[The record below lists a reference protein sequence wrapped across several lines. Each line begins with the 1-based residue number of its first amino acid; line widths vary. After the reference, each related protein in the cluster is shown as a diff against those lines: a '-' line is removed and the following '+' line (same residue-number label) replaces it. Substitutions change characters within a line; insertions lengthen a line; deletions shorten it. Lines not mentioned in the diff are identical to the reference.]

1 MHGRID
7 AWQRQTQPLYAS
19 THLSFYAS
27 KYEGTMLIWIVRI
40 LIVLAGPLIAYIQ
53 VEATLQSVLIGFGIS
68 AAIVILEYFF
78 QKTPLDTLVI
88 AIIGIV
94 MGLIAAKL
102 LDYGIYLIDNHKI
115 NIFFEKYSLLIK
127 IVFSYFGATIAVK
140 KKDELDLLDKDIF
153 KTLKKSKP
161 LEPILLDTSAIID
174 GRILDISETKFLF
187 ATLVIPKFV
196 LEELQK
202 LADSN
207 DAIKRNRSKRGLDI
221 VAKLQK
227 SEAVVTKIYDRDYK
241 NLEGTD
247 SKLTELAKELNAK
260 IITTDFNLNKMAA
273 IQGVTVLNMNDLANA
288 LTPIFLPGESV
299 MIFLVKEGKEQ
310 NQAIGYL
317 DDGTMVVAEDGR
329 RYVGKKVELNVTSI
343 IQTSSGI
350 MVFGRISENNE
361 PVQNNRKNG
370 NGRN

>member
-1 MHGRID
+1 
-7 AWQRQTQPLYAS
+7 
-19 THLSFYAS
+19 
-27 KYEGTMLIWIVRI
+27 MLIWIVRV
-40 LIVLAGPLIAYIQ
+40 LIVLAGPLIAYFQI
-53 VEATLQSVLIGFGIS
+53 EPSLQSAFIGLGIS
-68 AAIVILEYFF
+68 AAIVVLEYAF

-102 LDYGIYLIDNHKI
+102 VDYGAYLLDAPKVDL
-115 NIFFEKYSLLIK
+115 FFEKYSLLFK
-127 IVFSYFGATIAVK
+127 IVFAYFGMVIAVK
-140 KKDELDLLDKDIF
+140 KKDELDLLDKDI
-153 KTLKKSKP
+153 LKISKKNKP

-174 GRILDISETKFLF
+174 GRIYDVAETKFLL

-227 SEAVVTKIYDRDYK
+227 SEAIVTKIYDKDYK
-241 NLEGTD
+241 NIEGTD
-247 SKLTELAKELNAK
+247 SKLTELAKELHAK

-273 IQGVTVLNMNDLANA
+273 IQGITVLNINDLCNA

-299 MIFLVKEGKEQ
+299 MIFLVKEGKEA

-329 RYVGKKVELNVTSI
+329 RYVGKKVELHVTSI
-343 IQTSSGI
+343 IQTSSGR
-350 MVFGRISENNE
+350 MVFGKVSENNE
-361 PVQNNRKNG
+361 PAPNTRKNG
-370 NGRN
+370 NGRH

>member
-1 MHGRID
+1 
-7 AWQRQTQPLYAS
+7 
-19 THLSFYAS
+19 
-27 KYEGTMLIWIVRI
+27 MLIWIVRI
-40 LIVLAGPLIAYIQ
+40 LIILAGPLIAYIQ
-53 VEATLQSVLIGFGIS
+53 VEPTLQSVMIGLAIS
-68 AAIVILEYFF
+68 TAIVILEYFF

-102 LDYGIYLIDNHKI
+102 LDYGIYLMDNHRI
-115 NIFFEKYSLLIK
+115 DIFFEKYSLLIK
-127 IVFSYFGATIAVK
+127 IVFSYFGMVIAVR
-140 KKDELDLLDKDIF
+140 KKDELDLLDKDILKISK
-153 KTLKKSKP
+153 KTKP

-174 GRILDISETKFLF
+174 GRILDMAETKFLL

-227 SEAVVTKIYDRDYK
+227 SEAVATKIYDKDYN
-241 NLEGTD
+241 NLNGTD
-247 SKLTELAKELNAK
+247 SKLTELAKDLNAK

-273 IQGVTVLNMNDLANA
+273 IQGITVLNINDLSNA

-299 MIFLVKEGKEQ
+299 MIFLVKEGKEP

-329 RYVGKKVELNVTSI
+329 KYVGKKVELNVTSI
-343 IQTSSGI
+343 IQTSSGR
-350 MVFGRISENNE
+350 MVFGKLSENNE
-361 PVQNNRKNG
+361 PLLSGRKNG
-370 NGRN
+370 NGRH

>member
-1 MHGRID
+1 
-7 AWQRQTQPLYAS
+7 
-19 THLSFYAS
+19 
-27 KYEGTMLIWIVRI
+27 MLIWIVRI
-40 LIVLAGPLIAYIQ
+40 LILLAGPLIAYFQ
-53 VEATLQSVLIGFGIS
+53 VEPTLQSAFIGLSIS
-68 AAIVILEYFF
+68 TVIVIIEFAF

-94 MGLIAAKL
+94 MGLIAAKI
-102 LDYGIYLIDNHKI
+102 LDYGAFLLGSDKVDL
-115 NIFFEKYSLLIK
+115 FFEKYSLLIK
-127 IVFSYFGATIAVK
+127 FVFSYFGMVIAVK
-140 KKDELDLLDKDIF
+140 KKDELDLLDKDI
-153 KTLKKSKP
+153 LKISKKNKP

-174 GRILDISETKFLF
+174 GRILDMAETKFLL

-207 DAIKRNRSKRGLDI
+207 DAIKRNRSKRGMDI

-227 SEAVVTKIYDRDYK
+227 SEAILTKIYDK
-241 NLEGTD
+241 NYNNIEGTD

-260 IITTDFNLNKMAA
+260 IITTDFNLNKIAA
-273 IQGVTVLNMNDLANA
+273 IQGVTVLNINDLCNA

-299 MIFLVKEGKEQ
+299 MIFLVKEGKEP

-329 RYVGKKVELNVTSI
+329 RYVGKKIELNVTSI
-343 IQTSSGI
+343 IQTSSGR
-350 MVFGRISENNE
+350 MVFGKVSENNE
-361 PVQNNRKNG
+361 PLPYNPRKNG
-370 NGRN
+370 NGRH

>member
-1 MHGRID
+1 
-7 AWQRQTQPLYAS
+7 
-19 THLSFYAS
+19 
-27 KYEGTMLIWIVRI
+27 MLIWIVRI
-40 LIVLAGPLIAYIQ
+40 LIVLAGPLIAYFQI
-53 VEATLQSVLIGFGIS
+53 EPTLQSALTGLCIS
-68 AAIVILEYFF
+68 AVIVVLEYAF

-102 LDYGIYLIDNHKI
+102 VDYGASLLATPKIDV
-115 NIFFEKYSLLIK
+115 FFEKYSMLIK
-127 IVFSYFGATIAVK
+127 IVFSYFGMVIAVK
-140 KKDELDLLDKDIF
+140 KKDEIDLLDKDI
-153 KTLKKSKP
+153 LKISKRGSP

-174 GRILDISETKFLF
+174 GRIYDVAETKFLL

-227 SEAVVTKIYDRDYK
+227 SEAIATKIYDKDYK
-241 NLEGTD
+241 NIEGTD
-247 SKLTELAKELNAK
+247 SKLTELAKELHAK

-273 IQGVTVLNMNDLANA
+273 IQGISVLNINDLCNA

-299 MIFLVKEGKEQ
+299 MIFLVKEGKEAG
-310 NQAIGYL
+310 QAIGYL

-329 RYVGKKVELNVTSI
+329 KYVGKKVELNVTSI
-343 IQTSSGI
+343 IQTSSGR
-350 MVFGRISENNE
+350 MVFGKVSENNE
-361 PVQNNRKNG
+361 PIPNARKNG
-370 NGRN
+370 NGRH

>member
-1 MHGRID
+1 
-7 AWQRQTQPLYAS
+7 
-19 THLSFYAS
+19 
-27 KYEGTMLIWIVRI
+27 MLIWIVRI
-40 LIVLAGPLIAYIQ
+40 LIILAGPLIAYLQ
-53 VEATLQSVLIGFGIS
+53 VEPTLQSVMIGFAIS
-68 AAIVILEYFF
+68 TAIVILEYFF

-94 MGLIAAKL
+94 LGLIAAKIL
-102 LDYGIYLIDNHKI
+102 EYGIYLMDNPRIDL
-115 NIFFEKYSLLIK
+115 FFDKYSLLVRIL
-127 IVFSYFGATIAVK
+127 FSYFGMVIAVR

-153 KTLKKSKP
+153 KISKKTNSH
-161 LEPILLDTSAIID
+161 EPIILDTSAIID
-174 GRILDISETKFLF
+174 GRILDIAETKFLF

-227 SEAVVTKIYDRDYK
+227 SEAVVTKIYDKDYK
-241 NLEGTD
+241 NIEGTD
-247 SKLTELAKELNAK
+247 SKITELAKDLNAK
-260 IITTDFNLNKMAA
+260 IITTDFNLNKVSA

-299 MIFLVKEGKEQ
+299 MIFLVKEGKEP

-343 IQTSSGI
+343 IQTSSGR
-350 MVFGRISENNE
+350 MVFGRISEKNE
-361 PVQNNRKNG
+361 NIQNNRKNG
-370 NGRN
+370 NGRNQ

>member
-1 MHGRID
+1 
-7 AWQRQTQPLYAS
+7 
-19 THLSFYAS
+19 
-27 KYEGTMLIWIVRI
+27 MLIWIVRI
-40 LIVLAGPLIAYIQ
+40 VIILAGPLIAYFQ
-53 VEATLQSVLIGFGIS
+53 VEPTLQSAFIGFAIS
-68 AAIVILEYFF
+68 AVIVVLEFFF

-94 MGLIAAKL
+94 MGFVAAKIL
-102 LDYGIYLIDNHKI
+102 VYLVGSLENARIDV
-115 NIFFEKYSLLIK
+115 FFEKYSILLQV
-127 IVFSYFGATIAVK
+127 VFSYFGMVIAVK
-140 KKDELDLLDKDIF
+140 KKDELDLLDKDILKIS
-153 KTLKKSKP
+153 KTSKS

-174 GRILDISETKFLF
+174 GRISDIVETKFLL

-207 DAIKRNRSKRGLDI
+207 DAIKRNRTKRGLDI

-227 SEAVVTKIYDRDYK
+227 SEAILTKIYDKDYK

-273 IQGVTVLNMNDLANA
+273 IQGITVLNINDLCNA

-299 MIFLVKEGKEQ
+299 MIFLVKEGKEP

-329 RYVGKKVELNVTSI
+329 RYVGKKIELNVTSI
-343 IQTSSGI
+343 IQTSSGR
-350 MVFGRISENNE
+350 MVFGKVSENNE
-361 PVQNNRKNG
+361 HLPQPNNRKNG
-370 NGRN
+370 NGRH